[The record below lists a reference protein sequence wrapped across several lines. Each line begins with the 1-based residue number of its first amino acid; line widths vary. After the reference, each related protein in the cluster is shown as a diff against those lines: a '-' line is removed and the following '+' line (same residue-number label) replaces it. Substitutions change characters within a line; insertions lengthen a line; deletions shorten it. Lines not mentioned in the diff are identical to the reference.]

1 MRNAELRRACL
12 ALVHNRV
19 RAATPG
25 ADPLPIALGF
35 QLEQG
40 GISPRA
46 MVALCAGVLRTA
58 GGTPWRPSAELRTLL
73 LEYRA
78 ASAEQGGGGDR
89 PGTAARTGRAR
100 AAGADALP

>member
-25 ADPLPIALGF
+25 ADPQPIALGF

-46 MVALCAGVLRTA
+46 MIALCSGVLR
-58 GGTPWRPSAELRTLL
+58 S
-73 LEYRA
+73 A
-78 ASAEQGGGGDR
+78 ASGRRR
-89 PGTAARTGRAR
+89 PYS
-100 AAGADALP
+100 PC